1 MIGPI
6 AKVGGASV
14 SETVRQHARDT
25 YLRRARHRGLTTFQI
40 NVGQLHRELALKN
53 RIPLVC
59 QALKSDQFLAANG
72 LRLISET
79 GPRSGQSTTVTST
92 YAFVDERKE
101 RKTLDRQDAWN
112 RLRGALKDVF
122 AEYGGGEAYLR
133 AERASIRDGGDRKG
147 AAFTGIRCSSF
158 TGSMTILNMGR
169 GSQPSTLGCSSD
181 KTS

>member
-40 NVGQLHRELALKN
+40 NVGQVHRELALKN

-59 QALKSDQFLAANG
+59 QAANG

-133 AERASIRDGGDRKG
+133 AERASLRDGDDRKG